1 MNMTVRPMEKEEVK
15 YSYRQSGQICGQTG
29 YIGYLRG
36 YLSDSSFEA
45 FQHSWLNESSNN
57 SSSGAATEFDK
68 FADEFDEVIESLK
81 KNEMFAEM
89 FKKVSAIGCF
99 IAENP
104 DYCIDGNFGK
114 ECGMAVITDDYTYL
128 MRFVPEGG
136 DYNMYFF
143 CYKRNSLEKHMRNAE
158 SGIRF
163 ITSQYDEL
171 FRISDGEKILYERP
185 GDPPKE
191 MVCRYIASCH
201 VEINGNIYH
210 ICQFAEMCENVGAKC
225 TPIK

>member
-1 MNMTVRPMEKEEVK
+1 MNMTVRPMKKEEVK

-36 YLSDSSFEA
+36 YLSDSSMEN
-45 FQHSWLNESSNN
+45 FQHSWNN
-57 SSSGAATEFDK
+57 GNYGNYSLA
-68 FADEFDEVIESLK
+68 FANEFDEVVESLK

-128 MRFVPEGG
+128 MRFVPMDG

-143 CYKRNSLEKHMRNAE
+143 CYKRSSLEKHMRNAE

-163 ITSQYDEL
+163 ITSRYDEL
-171 FRISDGEKILYERP
+171 FRISDGEKILYERL
-185 GDPPKE
+185 GDEPKE
-191 MVCRYIASCH
+191 MVCRYIDEYH
-201 VEINGNIYH
+201 VEIGSNLYH